1 MLVAS
6 VVNKKEMSP
15 VDGVLARRSAV
26 SWRVRAIDT
35 GDTTGGEEGSMTIWF
50 AGFSAALVVVALLIS
65 SVTAVWSAKT
75 HVQAVADMAAL
86 AGADISSV
94 AVFEAAPTRSLPCAQ
109 AEEVAKRNGAVLS
122 ECWVTDAD
130 TRVVVQKPVSLFVFT
145 TAVSARARAGPSPN
159 W

>member
-1 MLVAS
+1 MLGAS
-6 VVNKKEMSP
+6 AVDKKEMSP
-15 VDGVLARRSAV
+15 VDGVLARRSSV
-26 SWRVRAIDT
+26 SPRTRAIDT

-50 AGFSAALVVVALLIS
+50 AAFSAALVVIALLIS

-130 TRVVVQKPVSLFVFT
+130 TRVVVQRPVSLFVFT